1 MSNPAPAPIEKSHGQ
16 YRFHL
21 MLRTQRITRL
31 SKGLYEVIEKLT
43 FPEEVLVSVDV
54 DAYRLL

>member
-1 MSNPAPAPIEKSHGQ
+1 VSNPAPAPIAKSHGQ

-21 MLRTQRITRL
+21 MIRSQRITRL
-31 SKGLYEVIEKLT
+31 SRGLHEVVEKLT

-54 DAYRLL
+54 DAYQLL